1 MKHKGKV
8 EKGKLI
14 FFNPILRQTYI
25 NCLEGKHFVEILKIA
40 SKPRNLPQNA
50 RHWARM
56 TFAANALGD
65 RTPEELHYDFC
76 SYFLTDR
83 TTTPPRVKGSSELT
97 IKDFS
102 EWEEN
107 IDRVLAEME
116 IVIPEP
122 EDEK

>member
-14 FFNPILRQTYI
+14 FFDPILRQTYI
-25 NCLEGKHFVEILKIA
+25 KCLEGKHFVEILKIA

-65 RTPEELHYDFC
+65 RTPDELHYDFC

-97 IKDFS
+97 TKEFS

-107 IDRVLAEME
+107 IDRVLAEMN

-122 EDEK
+122 EEK